1 MLFTTLNF
9 CLFLVVVL
17 GLFYALPLLARRYLL
32 LAASIYFYMAWIPRY
47 VAILFLLI
55 TIDFFAA
62 LWIEGRQGPRRRAA
76 LVVSL
81 CVNLGFLGW
90 FKYANFAR
98 EIWFQLFAS
107 NSHIDP
113 LAIILPLGI
122 SFHTFQSISYVIDVY
137 RRKQPAIPSYID
149 YALFVSFFPQLV
161 AGPIVRAEEF
171 FADYFSPHPV
181 SSVVSAPQHHW
192 RPPTSEEWQRGCA
205 TILVGYIKKLVCAD
219 QFSLVADQYFAN
231 PAALPGFFPA
241 WTAAIAFG
249 LQIFFD
255 FSGYT
260 DIAIGVALLFGF
272 HFPENFRRP
281 YLSASVTE
289 FWRRWHMTLSA
300 WLRDYVYISLG
311 GNRKGAWRTRLNLIL
326 TMLLG
331 GLWHGAS
338 WNFVIWGGYH
348 GALLSIERLRGKREI
363 TGLARIPLA
372 IITFLFVT
380 IGWVLFR
387 AKTLAAA
394 LFVIGQMFAGQT
406 TAPSLFGRWRISLAL
421 LTLGIALVEEHAQ
434 GLTRLAQ
441 SPLWVRTAA
450 SVIGL
455 LIIELFTATDQS
467 IPFVY
472 FQF

>member
-1 MLFTTLNF
+1 MLFTSLNF
-9 CLFLVVVL
+9 CIFLVVVL
-17 GLFYALPLLARRYLL
+17 ALFYALPRSVCKYLL
-32 LAASIYFYMAWIPRY
+32 LTASLFFYVAWIPRY
-47 VAILFLLI
+47 VLILLLLI
-55 TIDFFAA
+55 TIDYFAA
-62 LWIEGRQGPRRRAA
+62 LWIEQREGARRHGA
-76 LVVSL
+76 LVISL
-81 CVNLGFLGW
+81 CANLGLLGW

-98 EIWFQLFAS
+98 EIWTALLHPGA
-107 NSHIDP
+107 HVTP

-122 SFHTFQSISYVIDVY
+122 SFHTFQSMSYVIDVY
-137 RRKQPAIPSYID
+137 RKKQPAIRSYVD

-161 AGPIVRAEEF
+161 AGPIVRAGEF
-171 FADYFSPHPV
+171 FADYF
-181 SSVVSAPQHHW
+181 HW
-192 RPPTSEEWQRGCA
+192 TPPTAEEWQRGCA
-205 TILVGYIKKLVCAD
+205 MILTGYIKKLVCAD
-219 QFSLVADQYFAN
+219 QFSLVADRYFAN
-231 PAALPGFFPA
+231 PAALPGLFPA
-241 WTAAIAFG
+241 WTGAIAFG

-289 FWRRWHMTLSA
+289 FWRRWHMTLSS

-311 GNRKGAWRTRLNLIL
+311 GNRKGASRTRINLIL

-348 GALLSIERLRGKREI
+348 GALLSIERVIGGREERRG
-363 TGLARIPLA
+363 AVRIPLTVV
-372 IITFLFVT
+372 TFLLVT
-380 IGWVLFR
+380 IGWVFFR

-394 LFVIGQMFAGQT
+394 LFVIREMFTGSA
-406 TAPSLFGRWRISLAL
+406 ASASLMGPWQWGLAL
-421 LTLGIALVEEHAQ
+421 LTTLVAFAEEYR
-434 GLTRLAQ
+434 GWLTRLAQ
-441 SPLWVRTAA
+441 SSVWVRTAA
-450 SVIGL
+450 AVIAL
-455 LIIELFTATDQS
+455 LVIELFTATDLS

>member
-9 CLFLVVVL
+9 CIFLAVTL
-17 GLFYALPLLARRYLL
+17 ALFYALPKPARRYLL
-32 LAASIYFYMAWIPRY
+32 LAASMFFYMAWIPRY
-47 VAILFLLI
+47 VAVLLFLI

-62 LWIEGRQGPRRRAA
+62 LWIESREGARRHAA
-76 LVVSL
+76 LVISV
-81 CVNLGFLGW
+81 CANLGLLGW

-98 EIWFQLFAS
+98 DTWFSLVAPG
-107 NSHIDP
+107 SHVEP

-122 SFHTFQSISYVIDVY
+122 SFHTFQSMSYVIDVY
-137 RRKQPAIPSYID
+137 RKKQPAIRSYFD

-171 FADYFSPHPV
+171 FADYFNWR
-181 SSVVSAPQHHW
+181 AP
-192 RPPTSEEWQRGCA
+192 TAAEWQQGCA
-205 TILVGYIKKLVCAD
+205 MILTGYIKKLVCAD
-219 QFSLVADQYFAN
+219 QFSLVADRYFNN
-231 PAALPGFFPA
+231 PSALPGLIPA
-241 WTAAIAFG
+241 WTGALAFG

-289 FWRRWHMTLSA
+289 FWRRWHMTLSG

-311 GNRKGAWRTRLNLIL
+311 GNRKGVWRTRVNLIL

-348 GALLSIERLRGKREI
+348 GLLLSIERIVWGRGER
-363 TGLARIPLA
+363 TGAIRIPLTVL
-372 IITFLFVT
+372 TFLLVT
-380 IGWVLFR
+380 AGWVFFR
-387 AKTLAAA
+387 AKTLASA

-406 TAPSLFGRWRISLAL
+406 AGRSLLGPWQLRLAL
-421 LTLGIALVEEHAQ
+421 ITLAIALSEEYWQ
-434 GLTRLAQ
+434 WITRLAQ
-441 SPLWVRTAA
+441 SSFWVRTAA
-450 SVIGL
+450 AVIAL
-455 LIIELFTATDQS
+455 LVIELFTATDQS

>member
-1 MLFTTLNF
+1 MLFTTAEFLV
-9 CLFLVVVL
+9 FLVVVL
-17 GLFYALPLLARRYLL
+17 ASFYLLPKPARKYLL
-32 LAASIYFYMAWIPRY
+32 LAASLYFYIAWIPKY
-47 VAILFLLI
+47 VLILLLLI

-62 LWIEGRQGPRRRAA
+62 LWIESREGALRRVA
-76 LVVSL
+76 VTISL
-81 CVNLGFLGW
+81 CANLGLLGY

-98 EIWFQLFAS
+98 ETWFRLWHQGGHFE
-107 NSHIDP
+107 P

-122 SFHTFQSISYVIDVY
+122 SFHTFQSMSYVIDVY
-137 RRKQPAIPSYID
+137 RKKQPAIRNYID

-171 FADYFSPHPV
+171 FADYF
-181 SSVVSAPQHHW
+181 HW

-205 TILVGYIKKLVCAD
+205 MMLTGYIKKLVCAD
-219 QFSLVADQYFAN
+219 QFALVADRYFAN
-231 PAALPGFFPA
+231 PSATPGLFPA
-241 WTAAIAFG
+241 WTGAIAFG

-289 FWRRWHMTLSA
+289 FWRRWHITLSH

-311 GNRKGAWRTRLNLIL
+311 GNRKGASRTRINLML

-331 GLWHGAS
+331 GLWHGAN

-348 GALLSIERLRGKREI
+348 GLLLSIERVVWGRRERA
-363 TGLARIPLA
+363 GLERIPLA
-372 IITFLFVT
+372 ALTFLLVT
-380 IGWVLFR
+380 VGWVFFR
-387 AKTLAAA
+387 AKTLTTA
-394 LFVIGQMFAGQT
+394 LYVIGQMATGHRHTQ
-406 TAPSLFGRWRISLAL
+406 SLMSPWQWRLAI
-421 LTLGIALVEEHAQ
+421 LTLAIALAEEYWQ
-434 GLTRLAQ
+434 WLTNLARA
-441 SPLWVRTAA
+441 SIWVRTAA
-450 SVIGL
+450 AVAAL
-455 LIIELFTATDQS
+455 LVIELFTATDLS